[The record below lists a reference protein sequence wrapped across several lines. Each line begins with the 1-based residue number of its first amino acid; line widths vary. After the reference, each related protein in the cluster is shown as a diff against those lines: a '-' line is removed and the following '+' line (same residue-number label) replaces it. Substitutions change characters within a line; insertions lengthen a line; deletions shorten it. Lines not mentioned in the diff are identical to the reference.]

1 MIVLNAKKFLYCAI
15 DYKEIEEAERL
26 LCIISHAIGGIKLG
40 LEFFIS
46 NGING
51 VNRLKKFNL
60 PIFLDLKLHDIPNT
74 VSEAINAALIAKPDF
89 ISVHIN
95 GGTEMLKIISKK
107 EETKIIGVSMLTSLD
122 ERDLVS
128 LGINISIPDY
138 VKRLVKLASECDL
151 EGVVCSPNELK
162 MLREIY
168 PKDFVLIT
176 PGIRL
181 ENSKKN
187 DDQKRISSPGD
198 AIKNGSDILIIGRPI
213 TRSKDP
219 LFAIQNIQDDI
230 IKKSKR

>member
-26 LCIISHAIGGIKLG
+26 LYIISHAIGGIKLG

-107 EETKIIGVSMLTSLD
+107 KKTKIIGVTMLTSLD
-122 ERDLVS
+122 ERDLLS
-128 LGINISIPDY
+128 FGINISVTEY
-138 VKRLVKLASECDL
+138 VKKLVKLASEFDL
-151 EGVVCSPNELK
+151 DGVVCSPNELK

-198 AIKNGSDILIIGRPI
+198 AVKNGSDILIIGRPI

-219 LFAIQNIQDDI
+219 LFAIQNIKDDI
-230 IKKSKR
+230 IKRSMR

>member
-1 MIVLNAKKFLYCAI
+1 VIVLNAKKFLYCAI

>member
-26 LCIISHAIGGIKLG
+26 LSIISDAIGGIKLG

-51 VNRLKKFNL
+51 VNKLKKFNL

-74 VSEAINAALIAKPDF
+74 VSEAIDAALIAKPDF

-107 EETKIIGVSMLTSLD
+107 KKTKIIGVTMLTSLD
-122 ERDLVS
+122 ERDLLS
-128 LGINISIPDY
+128 FGINISVPEY
-138 VKRLVKLASECDL
+138 VKKLVKLASEFDL
-151 EGVVCSPNELK
+151 DGVVCSPNELK

-198 AIKNGSDILIIGRPI
+198 AVKNGSDILIIGRPI

-219 LFAIQNIQDDI
+219 LFAIQNIKDDI
-230 IKKSKR
+230 IKRSMR